1 MQQHIKLLNNSC
13 SSWHAPLIKLTT
25 GLYCRYPTQF
35 LIVQA
40 AQSIFIRQSLV
51 VLFMKNVAKSSA
63 IRIVNILW
71 HFWNLYLKVLDPID
85 LYCGQKILP
94 NFLFCVLQKTKKR
107 NLFETALMR
116 GNNGRIFIFR

>member
-1 MQQHIKLLNNSC
+1 
-13 SSWHAPLIKLTT
+13 
-25 GLYCRYPTQF
+25 
-35 LIVQA
+35 
-40 AQSIFIRQSLV
+40 
-51 VLFMKNVAKSSA
+51 MKNVAKSSA
-63 IRIVNILW
+63 IRIVIILW

-116 GNNGRIFIFR
+116 GNNGRIFIFRWTIQLRRLFSMQQGWQTWM